1 MNRFFTRTEAIAE
14 YRLPTHVAD
23 ELASAVIPVEKNDKG
38 EPLYLEAHLD
48 VWLSARYADCPQ
60 HGNKAEDKFLTIRE
74 VAALL
79 KCSYSE
85 ARERMLDGR
94 IRTIKDGRWLRTRRE
109 WVEAYVATKTIK
121 PLPEDRIP
129 IKAIRGRRKVD
140 TGITLKKGGMG
151 HKFLTER
158 QKRQSVDSDKAK

>member
-1 MNRFFTRTEAIAE
+1 MIGLQLNRLFTRTEAITE
-14 YRLPTHVAD
+14 YRLPVHVAD
-23 ELASAVIPVEKNDKG
+23 DLASAVIPVEKNDKG

-48 VWLSARYADCPQ
+48 TWLLARYADCPQ
-60 HGNKAEDKFLTIRE
+60 HGAKDDDNFLTIRE

-109 WVEAYVATKTIK
+109 WIEAYVASKTIK
-121 PLPEDRIP
+121 ALSEDRIP
-129 IKAIRGRRKVD
+129 IKSVRGRRKVD
-140 TGITLKKGGMG
+140 TGRTLKKGGIG
-151 HKFLTER
+151 YQFLMDR
-158 QKRQSVDSDKAK
+158 QKNSERK

>member
-1 MNRFFTRTEAIAE
+1 MNCLFTRTEAISE
-14 YRLPTHVAD
+14 YRLPAHFAD
-23 ELASAVIPVEKNDKG
+23 DLATAVIPVEKNDDG

-48 VWLSARYADCPQ
+48 AWLSARYADCSQ
-60 HGNKAEDKFLTIRE
+60 HDANTDDRFLTIRE

-109 WVEAYVATKTIK
+109 WIEAYVAFKTIK

-129 IKAIRGRRKVD
+129 IKAVRGRRKVD
-140 TGITLKKGGMG
+140 TGMTLKKGGMG
-151 HKFLTER
+151 YQFLIDREKNQR
-158 QKRQSVDSDKAK
+158 K

>member
-1 MNRFFTRTEAIAE
+1 MNRLFTRTEAISE
-14 YRLPTHVAD
+14 YRLPVHVAD
-23 ELASAVIPVEKNDKG
+23 DLASAVIPVEKNDKG

-48 VWLSARYADCPQ
+48 TWLSARYADCPQ
-60 HGNKAEDKFLTIRE
+60 HGAKAEDRFLTIRE

-109 WVEAYVATKTIK
+109 WIEAYVASKTIK

-129 IKAIRGRRKVD
+129 IKAVRGRRKLD
-140 TGITLKKGGMG
+140 TGRTLKKGGMG
-151 HKFLTER
+151 YQFLMDREKNQR
-158 QKRQSVDSDKAK
+158 K

>member
-1 MNRFFTRTEAIAE
+1 MNRLFTRTETIAE
-14 YRLPTHVAD
+14 YRLPAHVTD
-23 ELASAVIPVEKNDKG
+23 DLASAVIPIEKNDKG

-48 VWLSARYADCPQ
+48 AWLTARYADCPQ
-60 HGNKAEDKFLTIRE
+60 HGAKADDKFLTIRE

-129 IKAIRGRRKVD
+129 IKAVRGRRKVD
-140 TGITLKKGGMG
+140 TGMTLKRGGMG
-151 HKFLTER
+151 YQFLMDREKNQ
-158 QKRQSVDSDKAK
+158 QK

>member
-1 MNRFFTRTEAIAE
+1 MQF
-14 YRLPTHVAD
+14 V
-23 ELASAVIPVEKNDKG
+23 
-38 EPLYLEAHLD
+38 
-48 VWLSARYADCPQ
+48 
-60 HGNKAEDKFLTIRE
+60 KFLTIRE

-109 WVEAYVATKTIK
+109 SVEAYVAAKTIK
-121 PLPEDRIP
+121 PMPEDRIP
-129 IKAIRGRRKVD
+129 TKAIRGRRKVG

-151 HKFLTER
+151 AT
-158 QKRQSVDSDKAK
+158 SS

>member
-1 MNRFFTRTEAIAE
+1 MNRLFTRLEAITE
-14 YRLPTHVAD
+14 YRLPAHVAD
-23 ELASAVIPVEKNDKG
+23 DLASAVIPVEKNDKG
-38 EPLYLEAHLD
+38 EQLYLEVHLD
-48 VWLSARYADCPQ
+48 AWLSARYADCPQ
-60 HGNKAEDKFLTIRE
+60 HGAKADDIFLTIRE

-109 WVEAYVATKTIK
+109 WVEAYVAAKTIK

-129 IKAIRGRRKVD
+129 VKAVRGRRKVD
-140 TGITLKKGGMG
+140 TGRTLTKGGMG
-151 HKFLTER
+151 YQFLMER
-158 QKRQSVDSDKAK
+158 QKNSERK